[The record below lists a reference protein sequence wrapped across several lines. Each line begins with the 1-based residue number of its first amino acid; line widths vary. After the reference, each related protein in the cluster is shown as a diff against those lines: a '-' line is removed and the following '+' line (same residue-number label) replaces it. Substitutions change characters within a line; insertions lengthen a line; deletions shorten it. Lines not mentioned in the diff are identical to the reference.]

1 MSRDNYH
8 RKRPAKILRNKVLV
22 LCGGESE
29 RLYFSHYKAKLRT
42 LKNVTVEVLAHK
54 KSDPLS
60 LVQEAAKRKADYHE
74 VWAVFDKDNFRNF
87 DTAIACSGVK
97 GVECAFSN
105 RSIEYWFLLHFKNRT
120 GSMNQQELETELGKK
135 LGFKYG
141 KSEDQILKACKA
153 MEKKLEHAEERAKAG
168 HERHKRDSGD
178 SPSDWRS
185 CTTVYH
191 LTKRLR
197 EWKAAT

>member
-1 MSRDNYH
+1 MSRDNYY
-8 RKRPAKILRNKVLV
+8 RRRPVKALRNKVLV

-29 RLYFSHYKAKLRT
+29 RLYFEHYKAKLKT

-60 LVQEAAKRKADYHE
+60 LVQEAAKRKAEYNE

-87 DTAIACSGVK
+87 DAAIACSGNN

-105 RSIEYWFLLHFKNRT
+105 RSIEYWFLLHFENRT
-120 GSMNQQELETELGKK
+120 GSMNQNELETELGKK
-135 LGFKYG
+135 LSFEYG
-141 KSEDQILKACKA
+141 KSADQIHRTCAA
-153 MEKKLEHAEERAKAG
+153 ISAKLEDAEERAKAG
-168 HERHKRDSGD
+168 HERHKRDSGN
-178 SPSDWRS
+178 SPSDWCS
-185 CTTVYH
+185 CTTVYR

-197 EWKAAT
+197 DWKAAT